1 MSKKIFP
8 AISDKI
14 MFTGPKNPKDLLP
27 KCVVQHNKNFNIK
40 AYGFSS
46 EGYLMPCCWTIEE
59 VNNDFAELKKEKL
72 NIKNVEKIE
81 DIINSDEWKN
91 FADIL
96 INKPE
101 QAPNLCWFFCSKKER
116 QNEQSII
123 YDTDGNTKIQGP
135 KA

>member
-1 MSKKIFP
+1 
-8 AISDKI
+8 

-27 KCVVQHNKNFNIK
+27 KCVVPYNKDFNIK

-59 VNNDFAELKKEKL
+59 ENNDFAELKKEKL

-81 DIINSDEWKN
+81 DITNSDEWKN

-96 INKPE
+96 INKPQ
-101 QAPNLCWFFCSKKER
+101 QAPNLCWFFCGKKEK
-116 QNEQSII
+116 QNEQSVL
-123 YDTDGNTKIQGP
+123 YDTEGNTKIQGP